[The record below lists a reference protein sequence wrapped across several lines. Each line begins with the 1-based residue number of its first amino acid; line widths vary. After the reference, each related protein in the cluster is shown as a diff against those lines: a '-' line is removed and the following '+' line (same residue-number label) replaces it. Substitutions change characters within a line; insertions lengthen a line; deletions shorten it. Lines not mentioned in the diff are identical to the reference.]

1 MKKKEGKHMPQPEQ
15 NQSVAQLLEQ
25 LLAVAKLQLGVAEQQ
40 LEVAQE
46 TLQNVQT
53 ANTTLNALLAS
64 SKNIEKLLGGG
75 EEVSVPA
82 MLKVVYKFA
91 LSQGAK
97 KHA

>member
-1 MKKKEGKHMPQPEQ
+1 MKKKESKHMPQPEQ

-25 LLAVAKLQLGVAEQQ
+25 LLAVAKDQLAVAE
-40 LEVAQE
+40 E

-91 LSQGAK
+91 LTQGAK
-97 KHA
+97 K

>member
-1 MKKKEGKHMPQPEQ
+1 MKPKKKGKPMPEPTQ

-25 LLAVAKLQLGVAEQQ
+25 LLAVAKDQLQVME
-40 LEVAQE
+40 E

-97 KHA
+97 R

>member
-1 MKKKEGKHMPQPEQ
+1 MPEPTQ

-25 LLAVAKLQLGVAEQQ
+25 LLAVAKDQLQVME
-40 LEVAQE
+40 E
-46 TLQNVQT
+46 TLENVQT
-53 ANTTLNALLAS
+53 ANTTLNALLVS

-97 KHA
+97 R